1 MTNSSPRAASA
12 PAPKSRRAS
21 YRSRRIASVAA
32 LTAVA
37 LGFIFANPGSYEPA
51 DDPVSAT
58 APDHNASAEETP
70 SISNPPDN
78 TAPANPS
85 SSNAPLA
92 LDVLEQ
98 LAVKGRAPKTGY
110 SRDEFYSDWP
120 KISGCSLRQI
130 ILKRELGDSAT
141 LADDNCTVLAGT
153 FVEPYTGQTL
163 TFTEKSQL
171 TKGLQIDHIVALSD
185 AWQKGAQA
193 ISKDE
198 RYQLATDPLNLIAAD
213 SSANQ
218 QKSDGDAATWLPANK
233 SFRCQYVARQ
243 VSVKY
248 KYHLWVTQAEHDAIK
263 NILTACPS
271 EPTIGV
277 EL

>member
-1 MTNSSPRAASA
+1 MSTVKSRST
-12 PAPKSRRAS
+12 SRRAT
-21 YRSRRIASVAA
+21 YRSRRIATVVAFIA
-32 LTAVA
+32 ATI
-37 LGFIFANPGSYEPA
+37 GFIFTNPNSYEPA
-51 DDPVSAT
+51 SSNDT
-58 APDHNASAEETP
+58 ASAEEQPTASGP
-70 SISNPPDN
+70 VSENNP
-78 TAPANPS
+78 TATSAS
-85 SSNAPLA
+85 QASENAPLA

-98 LAVKGRAPKTGY
+98 LAIKARAPKTGY
-110 SRDEFYSDWP
+110 RRDEFYSDWP

-130 ILKRELGDSAT
+130 IIKREAGNSAV
-141 LADDNCTVLAGT
+141 LADDNCTVIAGT

-163 TFTEKSQL
+163 TFTEKSEFA
-171 TKGLQIDHIVALSD
+171 KGIQIDHIVALSD

-198 RYQLATDPLNLIAAD
+198 RYSLATDPLNLIAAD

-233 SFRCQYVARQ
+233 AFRCQYVARQ

-248 KYHLWVTQAEHDAIK
+248 KYGLWVTQAEHDAIAK
-263 NILTACPS
+263 ILTACPT
-271 EPTIGV
+271 EPAIGV

>member
-58 APDHNASAEETP
+58 APDYNASAEETP
-70 SISNPPDN
+70 LISNPSDN

-130 ILKRELGDSAT
+130 ILKRELGDAAT

-153 FVEPYTGQTL
+153 FTEPYTGQTL

-248 KYHLWVTQAEHDAIK
+248 KYRLWVTQAEHDAIK

-271 EPTIGV
+271 EPAIGV

>member
-1 MTNSSPRAASA
+1 MTNSSPRATSA
-12 PAPKSRRAS
+12 PASKSRRAS

-37 LGFIFANPGSYEPA
+37 LGFIFANPGSYEPT

-70 SISNPPDN
+70 PISNPPDN

-85 SSNAPLA
+85 SSNTPLA

-130 ILKRELGDSAT
+130 ILKRELGGSAT

-248 KYHLWVTQAEHDAIK
+248 KYRLWVTQAEHDAIK

-271 EPTIGV
+271 EPAIGV